1 MSNYF
6 DKFDGDATAGGGN
19 YFDQFDELP
28 AGAKPTATDY
38 LKGAASG
45 VGGLVSGIGYLGEM
59 VGADQV
65 GGAIRGIG
73 DTTQKYWQD
82 AMTPAGQRAAQ
93 SQVFED
99 DPISTAPRLGDRW
112 GQALGM
118 GAAQSAP
125 SMLAAAIPGGIAA
138 AGLRGAAGL
147 AASRGI
153 GGALAPLAAG
163 TAAPVGGWGANFAG
177 NVAARAPAALGFGAA
192 EGAVAGAS
200 NAAQWKSDIEQK
212 PLAELRN
219 MPGFA
224 ALEAQI
230 GEQAARQQIA
240 EQGAADIMARTTL
253 STGGIGALTGGGALG
268 SAFQRVTTGT
278 KGGILGAIGRDAA
291 KEAGQEIPQSG
302 GERAIQNVATRDYL
316 DPSQSITQGV
326 LADALSGGAIGG
338 VMGGVTGGGSHLA
351 KGPLQK
357 AAEASAAAT
366 PSGTTQGA
374 PTPADGTA
382 QPPADDSNAGAAPAR
397 ADASVREV
405 VQAAAAELAANQ
417 SPSTAPQQPNTPA
430 APGVPPAPVSTAAPS
445 IPTNQAEPAGVPIPV
460 SQQQEGAVPRGN
472 ETEITK
478 SAAPGQQAQ
487 PAAVSGAAG
496 AVGSAG
502 NPANAGT
509 QPANTGPQP
518 APVPARPARTSTCR
532 TGTAPGRHR
541 SSR

>member
-1 MSNYF
+1 MAF
-6 DKFDGDATAGGGN
+6 KPLDDA
-19 YFDQFDELP
+19 P
-28 AGAKPTATDY
+28 AGSVSFRPLDDTEATTPTAADY

-45 VGGLVSGIGYLGEM
+45 VGGLVSGIGYLAEAA
-59 VGADQV
+59 GANQL
-65 GGAIRGIG
+65 GGSIRGIG
-73 DTTQKYWQD
+73 DTTQRYWQD
-82 AMTPAGQRAAQ
+82 SMTPAGQRAAQ
-93 SQVFED
+93 SQVFDD
-99 DPISTAPRLGDRW
+99 DPGSALPKLGDRW
-112 GQALGM
+112 GQALAM

-138 AGLRGAAGL
+138 AGLRGAAGM

-163 TAAPVGGWGANFAG
+163 TAAPIGGWATNLAG
-177 NVAARAPAALGFGAA
+177 NLAARVPTALGFGAA

-240 EQGAADIMARTTL
+240 EQGAADIMARTAL
-253 STGGIGALTGGGALG
+253 ATGGIGALTGGGALG
-268 SAFQRVTTGT
+268 SAFQRVTTGA

-302 GERAIQNVATRDYL
+302 GERAIQNIATRDYI

-357 AAEASAAAT
+357 AAEASAATT
-366 PSGTTQGA
+366 PPTTPLPDTQ
-374 PTPADGTA
+374 TA
-382 QPPADDSNAGAAPAR
+382 G
-397 ADASVREV
+397 
-405 VQAAAAELAANQ
+405 
-417 SPSTAPQQPNTPA
+417 
-430 APGVPPAPVSTAAPS
+430 
-445 IPTNQAEPAGVPIPV
+445 IPAG
-460 SQQQEGAVPRGN
+460 
-472 ETEITK
+472 
-478 SAAPGQQAQ
+478 
-487 PAAVSGAAG
+487 
-496 AVGSAG
+496 
-502 NPANAGT
+502 
-509 QPANTGPQP
+509 
-518 APVPARPARTSTCR
+518 
-532 TGTAPGRHR
+532 
-541 SSR
+541 